1 MQIAKCRSCRASII
15 WARMK
20 SDKMNP
26 VDLDPVP
33 NGNILLTE
41 TAFGDVT
48 GEVLDKIALAQKH
61 DEGELLFLSH
71 FATCPSRAQHRK
83 RMTP

>member
-1 MQIAKCRSCRASII
+1 MKIAKCRACRASII

-41 TAFGDVT
+41 TEAGDVT

-71 FATCPSRAQHRK
+71 FATCKSRKMAW
-83 RMTP
+83 

>member
-1 MQIAKCRSCRASII
+1 MQIAKCRACRASII

-41 TAFGDVT
+41 TEAGDVT

-61 DEGELLFLSH
+61 DEGELLYISH
-71 FATCPSRAQHRK
+71 FATCKTPAQHRK
-83 RMTP
+83 K